1 MKAVLLQMSWEWS
14 TVQETVQKK
23 KIWTTVAFG
32 VQVPQTKVM
41 TMNPV
46 QTVFHKI
53 DTNIEIFANGANV
66 DNLKLIFSTKLKLTL
81 QYYCRWLRFYFVTD
95 CFW

>member
-1 MKAVLLQMSWEWS
+1 VKAVLLQMSWEWS

-46 QTVFHKI
+46 LTVFHKI
-53 DTNIEIFANGANV
+53 DTNIQSFA
-66 DNLKLIFSTKLKLTL
+66 KLLMGQMSAI
-81 QYYCRWLRFYFVTD
+81 LRLYLPTIEAEADFLH
-95 CFW
+95 